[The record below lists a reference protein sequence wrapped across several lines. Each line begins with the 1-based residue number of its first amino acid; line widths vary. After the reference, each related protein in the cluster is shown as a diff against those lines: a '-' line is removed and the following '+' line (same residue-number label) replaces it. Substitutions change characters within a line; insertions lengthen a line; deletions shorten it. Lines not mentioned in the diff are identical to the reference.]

1 MIDIIKKLFGGNSGN
16 QPGPDQG
23 PVVEYKG
30 FEILPTPGKSGGG
43 WSTAATISKSSDGE
57 TKTHYFI
64 RADTTST
71 REAAVELTVN
81 KAKMC
86 IDQIGDQI
94 FSG

>member
-1 MIDIIKKLFGGNSGN
+1 MIDIINRLFGGSNGSK
-16 QPGPDQG
+16 PDPEQTQ
-23 PVVEYKG
+23 VIEYKG
-30 FEILPTPGKSGGG
+30 FDILPTPSKSGGG
-43 WSTAATISKSSDGE
+43 WSTSATISKSSDGE

-71 REAAVELTVN
+71 RDAAIELTVN

-94 FSG
+94 FSS